1 MGSALETLTD
11 SLRTERDS
19 LVRMAP
25 RVILA
30 LVLFVVLIAAG
41 RIVGRVVARLLERG
55 KLTRTHRNF
64 FRHLVTWLFGLLG
77 LVIALNVL
85 GLQTAA
91 AGLVAGGGITAVV
104 LGFAFRGIGEN
115 PLAGFFLAFSRPFEV
130 GDLIQ
135 SGEFQG
141 IVRSLE
147 LRCTHIRAADG
158 RDVYIPSPQIF
169 NEPVVNFTRD
179 GLRRLSFRV
188 GIDYADDTQRA
199 RRHLV
204 EALAGMEHLGEEPKP
219 AADVSALLPPY
230 QELEVSFW
238 IDVFQPGTNIAS
250 VRSEAIERCR
260 RALKTGGFT
269 ISADVTTSIL
279 LDARS
284 DATVRVDDRRI
295 EKPAQ
300 GSP

>member
-1 MGSALETLTD
+1 MGSVLETLTD
-11 SLRTERDS
+11 SLRTEWDK
-19 LVRMAP
+19 LVRLAP

-30 LVLFVVLIAAG
+30 LMLLFALIWAG
-41 RIVGRVVARLLERG
+41 RIVGRIVAKLLERG

-64 FRHLVTWLFGLLG
+64 FRHLVTWVFGLLG
-77 LVIALNVL
+77 LVIALNVV
-85 GLQTAA
+85 GLQAAA

-115 PLAGFFLAFSRPFEV
+115 LLAGFFLAFSRPFEV

-141 IVRSLE
+141 TVRGLE

-158 RDVYIPSPQIF
+158 RDVYIPSSKIF
-169 NEPVVNFTRD
+169 NEPVVNYTRD

-188 GIDYADDTQRA
+188 GIDYADDTERA
-199 RRHLV
+199 RRQLV
-204 EALAGMEHLGEEPKP
+204 DALAGMKHLCEEPKP

-238 IDVFQPGTNIAS
+238 VDVFEPGANIVS
-250 VRSEAIERCR
+250 MRSEAIERCR
-260 RALKTGGFT
+260 RALRSGGFT
-269 ISADVTTSIL
+269 LSSDVTTSIV

-284 DATVRVDDRRI
+284 DARVRVDDRRV
-295 EKPAQ
+295 EDTVQ
-300 GSP
+300 D